1 MSNPVCLSFATFI
14 LFFNTSV
21 MAENNTSNKDFF
33 ESDATIVAYPSS
45 DHLHTV
51 TYEGPIVFKRKS
63 FSENIL
69 VKKGPVTFYQTSIA
83 GDFHL
88 QSGNLLGEQ
97 SSAINLT
104 LDNGSAEL
112 NSVSVSGNLQINNG
126 NLKIEN
132 SHIGNIKVNGLFK
145 AQNSELRSI
154 TLSRE
159 AHFENT
165 QARSVTMS
173 ANAQEKIIRVI
184 NSEIKEINFEGGQG
198 IVYLNITNNIKPP
211 KVQGGR
217 IIIER
222 N

>member
-1 MSNPVCLSFATFI
+1 MSNPVYLSFATVI

-21 MAENNTSNKDFF
+21 MAENSTSNKDFF
-33 ESDATIVAYPSS
+33 DTDSTIIAHPSS
-45 DHLHTV
+45 DHLHTT
-51 TYEGPIVFKRKS
+51 TYEGPISFKRKS

-69 VKKGPVTFYQTSIA
+69 VKKGPLTFYQTSIS
-83 GDFHL
+83 GDLHL
-88 QSGNLLGEQ
+88 SSGDLLGEQ

-112 NSVSVSGNLQINNG
+112 NSVSVSGNLHINNG

-132 SHIGNIKVNGLFK
+132 SHIRNIKVNGLFK
-145 AQNSELRSI
+145 AQNSELRSVQ
-154 TLSRE
+154 LSRE

-165 QARSVTMS
+165 QVKTLTIITH
-173 ANAQEKIIRVI
+173 AQEKIIRVM
-184 NSEIKEINFEGGQG
+184 NSEIKDINFEGGQG
-198 IVYLNITNNIKPP
+198 VVYLNITKDIKPP
-211 KVQGGR
+211 KVTGGR